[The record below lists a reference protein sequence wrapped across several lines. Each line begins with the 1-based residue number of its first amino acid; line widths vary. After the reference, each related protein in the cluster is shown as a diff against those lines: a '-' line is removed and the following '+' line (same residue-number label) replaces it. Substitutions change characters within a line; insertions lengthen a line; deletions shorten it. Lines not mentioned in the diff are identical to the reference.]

1 MNFPCCCCLYS
12 CLKTAAS
19 CHPKSLILGRVYLS
33 LEKSVDSDEEG
44 GINKIASGLP
54 RLLSG
59 YGLLLF
65 CRFKFAEEAGIV
77 LREETKVADAIFQVG
92 DALHTHAEG
101 IAGID
106 IAVNAACIEVVR
118 IYHTAS

>member
-77 LREETKVADAIFQVG
+77 LREETKVAHAIFQVG
-92 DALHTHAEG
+92 DTLNTHTEG
-101 IAGID
+101 ITRID
-106 IAVNAACIEVVR
+106 IAVDTASLKIMRVN
-118 IYHTAS
+118 HTAT

>member
-12 CLKTAAS
+12 CLKTAARF
-19 CHPKSLILGRVYLS
+19 HPKSLILGRVYLS

-106 IAVNAACIEVVR
+106 IAVNAACIKVVR